1 MQYKAITRWH
11 GLFSIWQQECRR
23 ALRAHGHNA
32 VGPVSTACAYH
43 NAVGP
48 VSTACAYHNVVGVA
62 GTAITCH
69 KKVSIASRKI

>member
-43 NAVGP
+43 N
-48 VSTACAYHNVVGVA
+48 VVGVA